1 MQTVQKYL
9 VYAALALFI
18 YMPFHIFLALW
29 LSTFTGGLDAWKI
42 AKDVLTA
49 ALTVAS
55 VALVFGT
62 RKHTRLYV
70 WLVGL
75 TALYGLHHLGIMFF
89 TDQPLDTGLLATT
102 YNVRLFCFLLIG
114 YSAAL
119 LVPRQFN
126 TRLLARVLIIAS
138 TTVCLIGIAQYVL
151 PKDIMTHFGYSLE
164 RGVKPMFFID
174 DKPDLPRIM
183 STIRD
188 PNSLGAFLILPIT
201 ILAQALVRSWKT
213 QRRMLLA
220 GLLLLHVWALFLT
233 FSRSALGATVLSL
246 GVAFAL
252 GYQKQIRAFGKRYSY
267 LIVAGVVILFVGA
280 FALRDQYFVQNVIFH
295 ADESTQLDDP
305 QELRVSL
312 VQRGIDGIVDKPL
325 GNGPGTAGLV
335 SVHNENGGLLPE
347 NYFVQVGYEVGV
359 FGLMLFLALLGYV
372 LWQLWQRR
380 QDQIVQAL
388 IASFVG
394 LFLMNL
400 VLMTWANEAVAC
412 AWFML
417 AGAALVLK
425 INKQKSSK

>member
-29 LSTFTGGLDAWKI
+29 LSAFTGGLDAWKI
-42 AKDVLTA
+42 AKDVFTA
-49 ALTVAS
+49 ALTLIS
-55 VALVFGT
+55 VALVFAT
-62 RKHTRLYV
+62 QKHTRLYV

-89 TDQPLDTGLLATT
+89 TNQPLDTGFLSTT

-114 YSAAL
+114 YSVAL
-119 LVPRQFN
+119 LVPKQFN
-126 TRLLARVLIIAS
+126 ARLLVRLLIITS
-138 TTVCLIGIAQYVL
+138 TAICLIGIAQYLL

-174 DKPDLPRIM
+174 DKLDLPRIM

-201 ILAQALVRSWKT
+201 ILAQALVRGWKT
-213 QRRMLLA
+213 RRRMLLS
-220 GLLLLHVWALFLT
+220 GLLILHVWALFLT
-233 FSRSALGATVLSL
+233 FSRSAFGATIVSL

-252 GYQKQIRAFGKRYSY
+252 GYQKQIRAFTKRYSY
-267 LIVAGVVILFVGA
+267 LIIAGAMILFVGA

-312 VQRGIDGIVDKPL
+312 VQRGIDGIIGKPL
-325 GNGPGTAGLV
+325 GNGPGTAGLP

-347 NYFVQVGYEVGV
+347 NYFVQIGYEVGV
-359 FGLMLFLALLGYV
+359 FGLTLFLVLLGYIF
-372 LWQLWQRR
+372 WQLWQRR
-380 QDQIVQAL
+380 ADQIVQAL
-388 IASFVG
+388 LASFVG
-394 LFLMNL
+394 LFLMNM

-417 AGAALVLK
+417 AGTALISVK
-425 INKQKSSK
+425 PKKSE